1 MRYLNLLKKM
11 KKLLVLLLFAPFI
24 GVSQEINIDYNG
36 NITINNSITNSYN
49 NQVFALVMSE
59 GSGYLSQQYWTR
71 SEFPQDAI
79 KNGWDDGKSIIFI
92 NPGY

>member
-1 MRYLNLLKKM
+1 M

-24 GVSQEINIDYNG
+24 VVSQEINIDQYG
-36 NITINNSITNSYN
+36 NVTVNNSITNSYN

-59 GSGYLSQQYWTR
+59 GSGYHSQRWVTR
-71 SEFPQDAI
+71 SYFPEDAI
-79 KNGWDDGKSIIFI
+79 KNGWDEGKNIIFI